1 MNANSD
7 KDYIDAKADSLHAEM
22 AGFRAVLDERTEAI
36 RESMREMRVA
46 VEAKIV
52 STVESAVS
60 QLVRWMVGTFIATI
74 AIFITVMT
82 FVPNNAVPKTLAPA
96 ATVPAVIIQVTPQG
110 VSVLPVAPAVP
121 PKP

>member
-7 KDYIDAKADSLHAEM
+7 KEYIDARADGL
-22 AGFRAVLDERTEAI
+22 RAVLDERTEAI
-36 RESMREMRVA
+36 RDSMEAMRVA

-60 QLVRWMVGTFIATI
+60 QFVKWLVGLFIASITI
-74 AIFITVMT
+74 SVTVIT
-82 FVPNNAVPKTLAPA
+82 FVLNNAVPKAQPAAPA
-96 ATVPAVIIQVTPQG
+96 TPAVIIQVSPQG
-110 VSVLPVAPAVP
+110 VSVLPAAPP